1 MTPIQ
6 SELFAL
12 QDKKY
17 RDFHAGLLPTVPKE
31 TIIGIRKPAIRGYA
45 RKLAGTPE
53 AASFMRTLPH
63 EYFDENDL
71 HGMLINEIK
80 DYSEAVAALDV
91 FPPMWTT
98 GRPATLYG
106 RSLSKST
113 RQI

>member
-45 RKLAGTPE
+45 
-53 AASFMRTLPH
+53 
-63 EYFDENDL
+63 
-71 HGMLINEIK
+71 
-80 DYSEAVAALDV
+80 
-91 FPPMWTT
+91 
-98 GRPATLYG
+98 
-106 RSLSKST
+106 
-113 RQI
+113 